1 MIKQTKT
8 LARRLAWAGVGAF
21 ALAAGVAAVAQALVA
36 PGPNK
41 VAFPA
46 DWAKGTLY
54 ATVDRPDTKQ

>member
-1 MIKQTKT
+1 MSKQIK
-8 LARRLAWAGVGAF
+8 ALAWAGVGVV
-21 ALAAGVAAVAQALVA
+21 ALVGGVAAIAQAPAVVA

-54 ATVDRPDTKQ
+54 ATVD